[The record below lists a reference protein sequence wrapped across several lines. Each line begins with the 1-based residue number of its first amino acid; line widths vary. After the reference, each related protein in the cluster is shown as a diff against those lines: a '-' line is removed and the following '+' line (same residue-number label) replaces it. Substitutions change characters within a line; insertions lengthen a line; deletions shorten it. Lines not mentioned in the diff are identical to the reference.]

1 MASSDRSRSPTTT
14 SARNRPAFP
23 APRQD
28 LPGFPKRCGPMGS
41 AVRTLHNMMPR
52 PQIPNRWPL
61 LPSGPYGV
69 LWGIGSIWKSSSTTS
84 IDDPVGPDR
93 HIHFHPLHQ
102 HHCLM
107 HPYPAHSALLGY
119 SCLASTDGPSISS
132 TIQCPYFD
140 TFNDY
145 TGLQRRSKGPRV
157 YGFDL
162 NEKWQEDREHYDNQK
177 INGLTLPR
185 MIRTSAM

>member
-69 LWGIGSIWKSSSTTS
+69 LWGIESIWKSSSTTS

-107 HPYPAHSALLGY
+107 HPFPAHPLSLARLLLPRLHRW
-119 SCLASTDGPSISS
+119 SVHLFHDPMPILRH
-132 TIQCPYFD
+132 
-140 TFNDY
+140 
-145 TGLQRRSKGPRV
+145 LQRLHRAPTKVQGSKSLWLR
-157 YGFDL
+157 F
-162 NEKWQEDREHYDNQK
+162 E
-177 INGLTLPR
+177 
-185 MIRTSAM
+185 